1 MEKPCCLLICSLSLR
16 EGSLTAA
23 FQNGTGKEAPTDD
36 SVYKNRA
43 EQVEPRAK
51 RRAGAA
57 GLGRWL
63 LTGLVLKMFKD
74 ETVGMAAQLNAAE
87 LHASYGCVL

>member
-1 MEKPCCLLICSLSLR
+1 MEKPCCLPICSLSLR

-23 FQNGTGKEAPTDD
+23 FQNGRGKEAPTDD

-51 RRAGAA
+51 
-57 GLGRWL
+57 
-63 LTGLVLKMFKD
+63 
-74 ETVGMAAQLNAAE
+74 
-87 LHASYGCVL
+87 

>member
-23 FQNGTGKEAPTDD
+23 FQNGTGKEAPMDD

-51 RRAGAA
+51 
-57 GLGRWL
+57 
-63 LTGLVLKMFKD
+63 
-74 ETVGMAAQLNAAE
+74 
-87 LHASYGCVL
+87 